1 MILLTFPNL
10 NLYSMPLLILVV
22 QGYFFAGLVL
32 KRYFKKKHL
41 SDIFLALIL
50 AITAFQCTTYTIGFM
65 DWYDTFRNT
74 KVNYYLI
81 DVTLA
86 IGPSVFFYVLFV
98 TQPSRVFKRTDWFH
112 YLPFILYFSY
122 EVFVLVFDSQQV
134 GYWDE
139 QNGWWLTNIH
149 FEYVTP
155 FQSSMGYLSK
165 ILYFAFAIQLYW
177 NYRKRIQAYF
187 SNTYRMELNWIRNF
201 LLIYCILLFTFQYIM
216 DIINAFIVDL
226 HWQQNWWTFLATALT
241 AYYLGMKG
249 YFTDISKL
257 FALTGKAE
265 VKTTLEPKVEI
276 SEKDESLEIWKN
288 KLEEL
293 MNSQKPYLN
302 PDLTLGDLARQV
314 GVTTNTLSQVINAS
328 FGRNFNDFINSYR
341 VEAIK
346 AKLAAGEQKQKSL
359 LGIAFDCGFNS
370 KATFNRT
377 FKKFT
382 QLSPSEFSRRLG
394 TV

>member
-1 MILLTFPNL
+1 MVLLTFPSF

-32 KRYFKKKHL
+32 RRYFKKKHL

-65 DWYDTFRNT
+65 DWYDTFRTT
-74 KVNYYLI
+74 KINYYLV

-98 TQPSRVFKRTDWFH
+98 TQPNRKFRRADWIH
-112 YLPFILYFSY
+112 YLPFILYFTY
-122 EVFVLVFDSQQV
+122 EVFVLIFDSQQA

-139 QNGWWLTNIH
+139 QNGWWLTNID
-149 FEYVTP
+149 FKYVTP
-155 FQSSMGYLSK
+155 FQSSLGYLSK
-165 ILYFAFAIQLYW
+165 ILYFAFTIQLYW
-177 NYRKRIQAYF
+177 NYRKRIQVYF

-201 LLIYCILLFTFQYIM
+201 LLIYCIFLFSFQYLM
-216 DIINAFIVDL
+216 DIINTFIVDL
-226 HWQQNWWTFLATALT
+226 HWQQNWWTFLAMALT

-265 VKTTLEPKVEI
+265 VKTTLEPKVDN
-276 SEKDESLEIWKN
+276 SEKDEHLEPWKN
-288 KLEEL
+288 KLEDL
-293 MNSQKPYLN
+293 MNSEQPYLN

-314 GVTTNTLSQVINAS
+314 GLTTNTLSQVINAS
-328 FGRNFNDFINSYR
+328 FGRNFNDFVNSYR

-346 AKLAAGEQKQKSL
+346 KALAAGEQKQKSL
-359 LGIAFDCGFNS
+359 LGIAMDCGFNS

-382 QLSPSEFSRRLG
+382 QLSPSEFSRRLSA
-394 TV
+394 

>member
-1 MILLTFPNL
+1 MIFLTFPNF
-10 NLYSMPLLILVV
+10 NLYSMPLLILVI
-22 QGYFFAGLVL
+22 QGYAFAGLVL

-50 AITAFQCTTYTIGFM
+50 TITAYQCTTYTIGFM

-74 KVNYYLI
+74 KVNYYLV

-86 IGPSVFFYVLFV
+86 IGPSVFFYVLLA
-98 TQPSRVFKRTDWFH
+98 TQPSRKFTRKDWFH
-112 YLPFILYFSY
+112 YLPFLLFLMY
-122 EVFVLVFDSQQV
+122 EIFVLIFDSLQP
-134 GYWDE
+134 GYWEE

-149 FEYVTP
+149 FEYVAP
-155 FQSSMGYLSK
+155 FQNSIGYLSK
-165 ILYFAFAIQLYW
+165 VLYFAFTIQLYW
-177 NYRKRIQAYF
+177 NYRRRIQAYF

-201 LLIYCILLFTFQYIM
+201 LLIYCIFLFTLQYVM
-216 DIINAFIVDL
+216 DIINTFIVDL

-265 VKTTLEPKVEI
+265 VKTSLAPKAE
-276 SEKDESLEIWKN
+276 SGEKDESHEVWKN

-293 MNSQKPYLN
+293 MDTQKPYLN

-314 GVTTNTLSQVINAS
+314 GVSTNSLSQVINAA
-328 FGRNFNDFINSYR
+328 FGRNFNDFINGYR

-359 LGIAFDCGFNS
+359 LGIAMDCGFNS

-382 QLSPSEFSRRLG
+382 QVSPSEFSRRLG
-394 TV
+394 KQ